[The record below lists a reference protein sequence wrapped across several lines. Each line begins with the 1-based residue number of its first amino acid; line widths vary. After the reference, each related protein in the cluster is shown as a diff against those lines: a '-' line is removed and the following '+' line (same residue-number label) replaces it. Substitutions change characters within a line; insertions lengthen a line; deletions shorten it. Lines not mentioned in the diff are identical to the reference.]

1 MSSKADAL
9 SSTIL
14 RSVLSF
20 PNKGCSLA
28 CAGNEHE
35 INYPS
40 VTFCKN
46 RELNAKHK
54 EFIRKR
60 RELCYTAGKYS
71 NSDLTAWTRLFS
83 LPDTWT
89 MKAPRQPVYR
99 GGCARSLPGEYL
111 VCAAVLCPL
120 SVTPKLCCFPFPTRF
135 QLFSPGRRAWG
146 LPGSSQGWGKLGMG
160 QETQRNKLLTKT
172 KKWWW
177 WR

>member
-46 RELNAKHK
+46 RELNAEHK
-54 EFIRKR
+54 EFIRKH
-60 RELCYTAGKYS
+60 RELCYSGQKYS
-71 NSDLTAWTRLFS
+71 NSDLTARTMLFS
-83 LPDTWT
+83 LCLILKPWKHHASLSIEAVVQGASQERIWCLLQFFVLWVWPESSAAFVSPLGSSFSHRT
-89 MKAPRQPVYR
+89 
-99 GGCARSLPGEYL
+99 RSPW
-111 VCAAVLCPL
+111 
-120 SVTPKLCCFPFPTRF
+120 
-135 QLFSPGRRAWG
+135 AWG
-146 LPGSSQGWGKLGMG
+146 VPGDSQSWGEAGHG
-160 QETQRNKLLTKT
+160 AADTEEETVDQN
-172 KKWWW
+172 
-177 WR
+177 

>member
-46 RELNAKHK
+46 RELNAEHK
-54 EFIRKR
+54 EFIRKHG
-60 RELCYTAGKYS
+60 ELCYSGQKYS
-71 NSDLTAWTRLFS
+71 NSDLTARTMLF
-83 LPDTWT
+83 
-89 MKAPRQPVYR
+89 
-99 GGCARSLPGEYL
+99 
-111 VCAAVLCPL
+111 
-120 SVTPKLCCFPFPTRF
+120 
-135 QLFSPGRRAWG
+135 
-146 LPGSSQGWGKLGMG
+146 
-160 QETQRNKLLTKT
+160 LTV
-172 KKWWW
+172 
-177 WR
+177 